1 MFCGDFKPDS
11 QVGYLSS
18 GAILVGQRQ
27 TECCATTQCDL
38 PRPGMDFVLYQLLM
52 LSSSMQNRFD
62 WHALAIA
69 RRFA

>member
-1 MFCGDFKPDS
+1 
-11 QVGYLSS
+11 
-18 GAILVGQRQ
+18 
-27 TECCATTQCDL
+27 
-38 PRPGMDFVLYQLLM
+38 MDFVLYQLLM